1 MLRTL
6 LRNLSS
12 LILSLALAVTIWVV
26 ALNEEDPFEEKV
38 FSEPI
43 PVTIDNLPSDM
54 MIVSNA
60 PPRVEVRVRAP
71 ASVWAALRAEQLHV
85 YADLTNASSG
95 VVTIPLT
102 AAIEAQNARVT
113 ALLPA
118 EISLTLETVVTRTAP
133 IRVEVAGD
141 PAVGYRVGSPVV
153 SPASASIAGP
163 ASIADSVSEL
173 VARVNLNGAKQ
184 SLNETLPL
192 IPLNADGGTV
202 SGVTV
207 TPSVVTVNIPVEQLG
222 GYRDVAVKAVIE
234 GRVAPGYSMNN
245 LDITPLVVTL
255 FSADPRQVGNLPGF
269 VETQPLD
276 ISDAKD
282 NIEARLNLALPEGV
296 SLVGEQSVLVQ
307 VSIAAI
313 PTSTTVQREL
323 EVQGL
328 GPGLVAQP
336 SPNVVDVI
344 LSGPLPTLDTLL
356 PTDVRV
362 VINVLNL
369 EPGIHQVRPEVI
381 VLPERVTVQ
390 TVLPA
395 TIEVLIV
402 PADSITPT
410 LTLTPTRTVTVT
422 RAPTRPPTQPP
433 TVTST
438 PTLESTPALELT
450 PTP

>member
-1 MLRTL
+1 MLRAF
-6 LRNLSS
+6 LRNLTS
-12 LILSLALAVTIWVV
+12 LLLSLALAVTIWVV

-38 FSEPI
+38 FSDSI
-43 PVTIDNLPSDM
+43 PVTIDNLPADM

-60 PPRVEVRVRAP
+60 PPLVEVQVRAP

-85 YADLTNASSG
+85 VADLTNAASG

-102 AAIEAQNARVT
+102 SAIDAKNARIT
-113 ALLPA
+113 ALTPA
-118 EISLTLETVVTRTAP
+118 EISLALETIVTRTVP
-133 IRVEVAGD
+133 VRVEVAGD
-141 PAVGYRVGSPVV
+141 PAVGYRAGPPVI
-153 SPASASIAGP
+153 SAISAALSGP
-163 ASIADSVSEL
+163 ASVADSVSEL
-173 VARVNLNGAKQ
+173 VARVNLNGTKE
-184 SLNETLPL
+184 SLNESLTL

-207 TPSVVTVNIPVEQLG
+207 TPSVVTVNIRVEQLG
-222 GYRDVAVKAVIE
+222 GFRDVAVKAVIE
-234 GRVAPGYSMNN
+234 GRAAPGYSMSN

-255 FSADPRQVGNLPGF
+255 FSADPKQVGNLPGF

-276 ISDAKD
+276 ISNAKE

-307 VSIAAI
+307 VSITAI
-313 PTSTTVQREL
+313 ETSTTVQREL
-323 EVQGL
+323 EIQGL

-344 LSGPLPTLDTLL
+344 LSGPLPTLDALL

-402 PADSITPT
+402 RADLITPT
-410 LTLTPTRTVTVT
+410 LTLTPTRTPAVT
-422 RAPTRPPTQPP
+422 RTATRAPTQPP
-433 TVTST
+433 TLTATVEVT
-438 PTLESTPALELT
+438 LT
-450 PTP
+450 P

>member
-1 MLRTL
+1 MLRAF
-6 LRNLSS
+6 LRNLTS
-12 LILSLALAVTIWVV
+12 LLLSLALAVTIWVV

-38 FSEPI
+38 FSDPV

-71 ASVWAALRAEQLHV
+71 ASVWAGLRAEQLHV
-85 YADLTNASSG
+85 YADLTNAASG
-95 VVTIPLT
+95 VITLPLT

-113 ALLPA
+113 ALTPA
-118 EISLTLETVVTRTAP
+118 EISLTLETIVTRTVP

-141 PAVGYRVGSPVV
+141 PAIGYRAGAAVV
-153 SPASASIAGP
+153 SANSAVISGP
-163 ASIADSVSEL
+163 ASVADSIGEL
-173 VARVNLNGAKQ
+173 VARINLNGTKQ
-184 SLNETLPL
+184 SLNEKPAL

-207 TPSVVTVNIPVEQLG
+207 TPSTVTVNIPVEQLG

-234 GRVAPGYSMNN
+234 GQVAPGYRLSNIV
-245 LDITPLVVTL
+245 ITPLVVTL
-255 FSADPRQVGNLPGF
+255 FSSDPKQVEDLSGF
-269 VETQPLD
+269 VETEPLD
-276 ISDAKD
+276 ISKANDD
-282 NIEARLNLALPEGV
+282 IEARLSLKLPEGV
-296 SLVGEQSVLVQ
+296 SLVGGQSVLVQ

-313 PTSTTVQREL
+313 ETSTTVQRDL
-323 EVQGL
+323 ETQGL
-328 GPGLVAQP
+328 GAGLVALP

-344 LSGPLPTLDTLL
+344 LSGPLPTLEAFL

-362 VINVLNL
+362 VINLL
-369 EPGIHQVRPEVI
+369 DLTPGIHQVRPEVI

-402 PADSITPT
+402 RADSITPT
-410 LTLTPTRTVTVT
+410 LTLTSTRTPTVTRTST
-422 RAPTRPPTQPP
+422 RAPTQPQ
-433 TVTST
+433 T
-438 PTLESTPALELT
+438 PTLTVTPILEVT
-450 PTP
+450 AAP